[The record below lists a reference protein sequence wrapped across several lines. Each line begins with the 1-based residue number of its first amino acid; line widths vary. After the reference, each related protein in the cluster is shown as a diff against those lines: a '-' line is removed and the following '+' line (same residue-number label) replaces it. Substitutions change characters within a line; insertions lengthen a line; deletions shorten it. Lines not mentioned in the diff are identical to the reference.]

1 MNMRILLVDDDED
14 IAEAVTLAFR
24 VQWPEAEVI
33 SATSGADAI
42 EKVTREHPDVLLLD
56 INLPDQ
62 DGFSVLRKVRQIADM
77 PVLMVSARGDES
89 DRVRGL
95 DLGADD
101 YITKPFSYRELSS
114 RIKAVLRRAQSLP
127 PVSGAGRF
135 EAGELSIDYATH
147 QVNLGDRAVKLTP
160 IEYKLLYQLTRN
172 AGKVLLHDHLITK
185 IWGPEYLGEMDY
197 LRIYIRRLREKLE
210 RNPQQPAHILTERG
224 IGYKF
229 FVQ

>member
-1 MNMRILLVDDDED
+1 MRILVVDDDED
-14 IAEAVTLAFR
+14 IVEAITLAFS
-24 VQWPEAEVI
+24 VLWPEAVVI
-33 SATSGADAI
+33 GAAGGA
-42 EKVTREHPDVLLLD
+42 EALNKVVSESPDVMLLD
-56 INLPDQ
+56 IGLPDM
-62 DGFSVLRKVRQIADM
+62 DGFTVLKMVREVADL
-77 PVLMVSARGDES
+77 PVLMVSARGEEQ

-101 YITKPFSYRELSS
+101 YVTKPFSYRELSS

-135 EAGELSIDYATH
+135 QAGDIQIDYATH
-147 QVNLGDRAVKLTP
+147 TVTLRGEHIKLTP

-172 AGKVLLHDHLITK
+172 AGKVLLHDHLLTK

-210 RNPQQPAHILTERG
+210 KHPQQPTHILTERG
-224 IGYKF
+224 IGYTF
-229 FVQ
+229 TP

>member
-1 MNMRILLVDDDED
+1 MRILIVDDDEE
-14 IAEAVTLAFR
+14 IVEAITLAFGLH
-24 VQWPEAEVI
+24 WPEASVI
-33 SATSGADAI
+33 GAFSGAEAL
-42 EKVTREHPDVLLLD
+42 EKIVTENPNVMLLD
-56 INLPDQ
+56 VNLPDT
-62 DGFSVLRKVRQIADM
+62 DGFTVLKRVREIADL
-77 PVLMVSARGDES
+77 PILMVSARGEEI

-114 RIKAVLRRAQSLP
+114 RVKAVLRRAQSLP
-127 PVSGAGRF
+127 PVSGAGHF
-135 EAGELSIDYATH
+135 HAGDITIDYATH
-147 QVNLGDRAVKLTP
+147 SVTLREEPVKLTP

-172 AGKVLLHDHLITK
+172 AGKVLLHDQLLTK

-210 RNPQQPAHILTERG
+210 QNPQQPTYILTERG

-229 FVQ
+229 AP